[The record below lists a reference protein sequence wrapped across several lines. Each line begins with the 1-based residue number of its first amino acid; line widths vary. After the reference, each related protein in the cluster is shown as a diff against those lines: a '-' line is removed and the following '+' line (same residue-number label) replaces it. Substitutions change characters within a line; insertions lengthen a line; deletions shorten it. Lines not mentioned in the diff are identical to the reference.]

1 MIIYTDKTKKEANE
15 LALLLN
21 ESLILAKDYNNEKD
35 EKLILISTLDNKK
48 ADKDII
54 NFINNY
60 DNFDVKYIANII
72 ITDKKFHYGHFYI
85 EKAIIKNSFMLSYSN
100 NLNNNIKEIAN
111 DIKDEK
117 YKLDKNN
124 FIYSLT
130 YKLFG

>member
-21 ESLILAKDYNNEKD
+21 ESLILAKDYNSEKD